1 MKRTIILVLALTL
14 IAGCS
19 DGTSLQ
25 QEQTSQSTTSATET
39 TPQTTA
45 STTSAATTAT
55 TILTTEATTTQ
66 ADFVDSLEEDV
77 IYPTILMDESNWRVE
92 CAVDDEDIIAQ
103 LGYDTPVDV
112 TELEYFD
119 SALQWAEELEGED
132 KEQFI
137 ADNYSY
143 IYLSSS
149 FIGSEKADWLYIADY
164 FLCLDG
170 PNYEAYY
177 SRVFYVKDGMITET
191 IAEFYGACSNSSM
204 YSDICRQGDR
214 LILSVYGDGI
224 YSLDTNTDELTKL
237 CSSEGWWCRIK
248 EMTEDYIL
256 FADGDNRTKV
266 YYFDSGEVFK
276 TEEYSGFMDGFS
288 FYREGDTLV
297 FAVFSQDLREKYP
310 GAQYLSLDLQTR
322 QYTPLYYEGNLSDL
336 VPKKPDAE
344 NEDYI
349 VESNGL
355 EIIVTDKTDGCETR
369 YSLQKL
375 WTEHLGKQGS
385 GYIYNLKLYEDI
397 LFGSIDRS
405 RIFALDLQNNEVCV
419 ADAKGYFNSYS
430 YELLADGRM
439 AMSSSGDCAVYGLV

>member
-1 MKRTIILVLALTL
+1 MKRSIAILLTL
-14 IAGCS
+14 MLLTGCADS
-19 DGTSLQ
+19 ASSQ
-25 QEQTSQSTTSATET
+25 QEQTSHTTTTTET
-39 TPQTTA
+39 TPQPTA

-66 ADFVDSLEEDV
+66 PDFVDSLEEDV

-112 TELEYFD
+112 TKLEYFD
-119 SALQWAEELEGED
+119 SALHWAEALEGED

-170 PNYEAYY
+170 PNYDAYY
-177 SRVFYVKDGMITET
+177 SKVFYVKDGMITKT

-224 YSLDTNTDELTKL
+224 YSLDTNTDKLTKL
-237 CSSEGWWCRIK
+237 CSSEGWWCKIK

-276 TEEYSGFMDGFS
+276 TEEYSGFMDGVS

-297 FAVFSQDLREKYP
+297 FAIFYQDLREKYP

-322 QYTPLYYEGNLSDL
+322 EYTPLDYEGKLSDL
-336 VPKKPDAE
+336 APKKPAAE

-375 WTEHLGKQGS
+375 STELLQGGS
-385 GYIYNLKLYEDI
+385 YIYEPKLYGDT
-397 LFGSIDRS
+397 LFGFIGRS
-405 RIFALDLQNNEVCV
+405 RIFALDLQNNEICV

-430 YELLADGRM
+430 CELLPDGRI
-439 AMSSSGDCAVYGLV
+439 AMSSSGTCAVYGLA